1 MQLQRLALVFFATL
15 AVTLTGWA
23 HHSHGNYEMTQYTE
37 LDGTVTD
44 LYFINPHAWLYMDV
58 ETEAGETV
66 TWAME
71 AAGASTLTRAGISED
86 DLALGD
92 RIHVKCH
99 ALRDGSPGCLLGF
112 VTTPDGV
119 VKEWD

>member
-1 MQLQRLALVFFATL
+1 MQPKRLALVFIAAL
-15 AVTLTGWA
+15 AVTLAAWG
-23 HHSHGNYEMTQYTE
+23 HHSHGNYQMTQYIE

-44 LYFINPHAWLYMDV
+44 LYFINPHVWLYMDV

-71 AAGASTLTRAGISED
+71 AAGASTLTRAGITED
-86 DLALGD
+86 ELKPGEE
-92 RIHVKCH
+92 IHVKCH
-99 ALRDGSPGCLLGF
+99 ALRDGSPGCLLGYI
-112 VTTPDGV
+112 TTPDGV

>member
-1 MQLQRLALVFFATL
+1 MQPKRLALVFIATL
-15 AVTLTGWA
+15 TVTLTGWA

-86 DLALGD
+86 ELKPGD
-92 RIHVKCH
+92 QIHVKCH

-112 VTTPDGV
+112 VTTQDGV

>member
-1 MQLQRLALVFFATL
+1 MQFKRLALVFIAAQ
-15 AVTLTGWA
+15 AVSTTAWA
-23 HHSHGNYEMTQYTE
+23 HHSHGNYQMTEYIE

-44 LYFINPHAWLYMDV
+44 LYFINPHVWLYMDV
-58 ETEAGETV
+58 AMEDGETV

-71 AAGASTLTRAGISED
+71 AAGASTLSRAGIAED
-86 DLALGD
+86 ELEPGD
-92 RIHVKCH
+92 EIHVKCH

>member
-1 MQLQRLALVFFATL
+1 MQLKRLALVVLAIQ
-15 AVTLTGWA
+15 AVTLTAWA
-23 HHSHGNYEMTQYTE
+23 HHSHGNYEMTEYIE

-44 LYFINPHAWLYMDV
+44 LYFINPHAWLYMEV
-58 ETEAGETV
+58 EEESGETV

-71 AAGASTLTRAGISED
+71 AAGASTLTRGGIAED
-86 DLALGD
+86 ELEPGD
-92 RIHVKCH
+92 WIHVRCH

-119 VKEWD
+119 EKEWD

>member
-1 MQLQRLALVFFATL
+1 MQLKRSAPVLIAALT
-15 AVTLTGWA
+15 VTLTGWA
-23 HHSHGNYEMTQYTE
+23 HHSHGNYEMTQYIE

-58 ETEAGETV
+58 EQDGGEIV

-71 AAGASTLTRAGISED
+71 AAGASTLTRAGITED
-86 DLALGD
+86 ELKPGD
-92 RIHVKCH
+92 EIHVKCH

-112 VTTPDGV
+112 ITTPDGV

>member
-1 MQLQRLALVFFATL
+1 MQPMRLVLLFIATL
-15 AVTLTGWA
+15 TVTLTGWA

-86 DLALGD
+86 ELQPGD
-92 RIHVKCH
+92 RIHVRCH

-112 VTTPDGV
+112 VTTQDGV

>member
-1 MQLQRLALVFFATL
+1 MQLKRLALVFIAIQ

-23 HHSHGNYEMTQYTE
+23 HHSHGNYQMTQYTE

-71 AAGASTLTRAGISED
+71 AAGATTLTRAGIAED
-86 DLALGD
+86 DLTPGD

>member
-1 MQLQRLALVFFATL
+1 MQLKRLALVFIAIQ
-15 AVTLTGWA
+15 AVALTGWA
-23 HHSHGNYEMTQYTE
+23 HHSHGNYQMTQYTE

-71 AAGASTLTRAGISED
+71 AAGAPRRLPE
-86 DLALGD
+86 
-92 RIHVKCH
+92 
-99 ALRDGSPGCLLGF
+99 P
-112 VTTPDGV
+112 
-119 VKEWD
+119 E